1 MAQTAAPFSEM
12 GTKGSS
18 KRMIIAVFY
27 VPGCPNHQAA
37 MENLRNALRSA
48 AIATPIQEIAV
59 TDDAMARQLK
69 FPGSPT
75 IRVDGRDVEST
86 PNESYGVAC
95 RLYSNGTGVP
105 SLEAL
110 RQAVERAGKGNV

>member
-1 MAQTAAPFSEM
+1 MVIE
-12 GTKGSS
+12 
-18 KRMIIAVFY
+18 VLY

-37 MENLRNALRSA
+37 IDSLRNALRSA
-48 AIATPIQEIAV
+48 AIDAPIQEIAI

-75 IRVDGRDVEST
+75 VRVDGRDVESN
-86 PNESYGVAC
+86 PHGSYGLAC

-110 RQAVERAGKGNV
+110 RRAVAGGGEGKV

>member
-1 MAQTAAPFSEM
+1 MVIE
-12 GTKGSS
+12 
-18 KRMIIAVFY
+18 VLY

-37 MENLRNALRSA
+37 IENLSSALRSA
-48 AIATPIQEIAV
+48 AINAPIQEIAV
-59 TDDAMARQLK
+59 TDDAMAHQLK

-75 IRVDGRDVEST
+75 IRVDGIDVE
-86 PNESYGVAC
+86 PNPHDSYGLAC

-110 RQAVERAGKGNV
+110 QRAVAGAAQAMF

>member
-1 MAQTAAPFSEM
+1 MVIE
-12 GTKGSS
+12 
-18 KRMIIAVFY
+18 VLY

-37 MENLRNALRSA
+37 VDSLRNTLRA
-48 AIATPIQEIAV
+48 MAIDAPIQEIAV

-75 IRVDGRDVEST
+75 IRVDGRDVESN
-86 PNESYGVAC
+86 PQDSSGLAC

-110 RQAVERAGKGNV
+110 RRAVVGAQQGNV

>member
-1 MAQTAAPFSEM
+1 MVIE
-12 GTKGSS
+12 
-18 KRMIIAVFY
+18 VLY

-37 MENLRNALRSA
+37 IDRLRNALRSA
-48 AIATPIQEIAV
+48 AIDAPIQEIAV

-75 IRVDGRDVEST
+75 IRVDGRDVES
-86 PNESYGVAC
+86 NAQDSYGLAC

-105 SLEAL
+105 SLDTL
-110 RQAVERAGKGNV
+110 RRAVAGAQQGNVCKWVQ

>member
-1 MAQTAAPFSEM
+1 MVIE
-12 GTKGSS
+12 
-18 KRMIIAVFY
+18 VLY

-37 MENLRNALRSA
+37 IDSLRNALRSA
-48 AIATPIQEIAV
+48 AIDAPIQEIAV

-75 IRVDGRDVEST
+75 IRVDGRDVES
-86 PNESYGVAC
+86 NAQDSYGLAC

-105 SLEAL
+105 SLDAL
-110 RQAVERAGKGNV
+110 RRAVEGAQQGNV

>member
-1 MAQTAAPFSEM
+1 
-12 GTKGSS
+12 
-18 KRMIIAVFY
+18 MIIELFY

-37 MENLRNALRSA
+37 IDKLKNVLRSA
-48 AIATPIQEIAV
+48 AIDASIQEIAI

-75 IRVDGRDVEST
+75 IRIDGREVES
-86 PNESYGVAC
+86 NLHDSYGLAC

-105 SLEAL
+105 PLEAL
-110 RQAVERAGKGNV
+110 RRAVLEAETGNA

>member
-1 MAQTAAPFSEM
+1 MVIE
-12 GTKGSS
+12 
-18 KRMIIAVFY
+18 VFH

-37 MENLRNALRSA
+37 IDRLRNTVRSA
-48 AIATPIQEIAV
+48 AIDAAIQEIAV

-75 IRVDGRDVEST
+75 IRIDGRDVEST
-86 PNESYGVAC
+86 PQDSYGLAC

-105 SLEAL
+105 SLEVMQ
-110 RQAVERAGKGNV
+110 RAVAAAGEGEV